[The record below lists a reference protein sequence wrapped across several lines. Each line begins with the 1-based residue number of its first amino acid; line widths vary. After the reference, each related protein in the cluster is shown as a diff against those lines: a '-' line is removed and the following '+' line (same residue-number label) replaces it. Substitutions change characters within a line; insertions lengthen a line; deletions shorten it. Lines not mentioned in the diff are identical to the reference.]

1 MANAYDDLRFN
12 GEVFV
17 DGSCDTASVKETRR
31 ADFAVTDVGGTNIIR
46 GTVLAWLPQSPQSAE
61 YCAAAIASAAL
72 RTPWIVVGDC
82 ANVIRDWHCGRGLY
96 NQSNKVYGGLLDSR
110 LVTEGC

>member
-1 MANAYDDLRFN
+1 MVSAYDDLRFN

-31 ADFAVTDVGGTNIIR
+31 AGFAVTDVDGTNIIR
-46 GTVLAWLPQSPQSAE
+46 GTVPAWLPQSPQSAE

-72 RTPWIVVGDC
+72 RTPCIVVGEC

-96 NQSNKVYGGLLDSR
+96 NQSKKVTADSLTTGLSP
-110 LVTEGC
+110 TAA